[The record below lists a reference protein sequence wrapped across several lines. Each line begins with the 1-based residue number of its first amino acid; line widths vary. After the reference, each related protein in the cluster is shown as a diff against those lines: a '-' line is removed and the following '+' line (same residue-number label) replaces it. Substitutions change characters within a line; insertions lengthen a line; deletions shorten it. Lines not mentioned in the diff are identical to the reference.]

1 MRPSLQAIM
10 HGELGVCEGM
20 ARALY
25 SVEHIAT
32 SLCRKVIIG
41 SEALSDSSSCSLETT
56 SQ

>member
-1 MRPSLQAIM
+1 MGPSLQAIM
-10 HGELGVCEGM
+10 HGKLGVCEGM
-20 ARALY
+20 PRALY

-41 SEALSDSSSCSLETT
+41 SEALSDSSSCSLEAT

>member
-1 MRPSLQAIM
+1 M

-41 SEALSDSSSCSLETT
+41 SEALYDSSSCSLETT